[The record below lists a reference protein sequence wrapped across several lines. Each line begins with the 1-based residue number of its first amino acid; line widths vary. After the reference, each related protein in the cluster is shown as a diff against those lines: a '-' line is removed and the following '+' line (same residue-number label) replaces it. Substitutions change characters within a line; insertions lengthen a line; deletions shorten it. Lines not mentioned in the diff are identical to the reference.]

1 MTAAYLI
8 FYISLAAIAYTYC
21 CYPAIMAL
29 LAWTRRPA
37 AAPPRHAALPK
48 ISVVISVYNEES
60 VLQAKLENLSRI
72 AYPDESIE
80 FLVGSDGSSDRTC
93 EILAASSLKNLRAFP
108 FAERRGKVS
117 VVNDLV
123 AQAKGEVIVFSDAN
137 TLYNEQTISRLVSHF
152 ADPGVGG
159 VCGELLLNAGHGRT
173 GGEEI
178 SYWKYETLLKRWE
191 SSYRTILGATGGV
204 YAIRRELFKSLP
216 TYKPVVDDF
225 LIPLEVPRR
234 GLRMVY
240 EPAALAFEETAG
252 SVQAEFNRRVRIG
265 AQNFSGIPDFL
276 DLLNPRRGYIAFAL
290 WSHKLLR
297 WCVPFLAV
305 LAFTASA
312 VLAFVDRT
320 FVMVFGAEL
329 AVFMV
334 VLIGGIAER
343 ARLRIGL
350 LALPY
355 YGVAMNV
362 ALLVGFFRFI
372 SGRQATTW
380 TTEREA
386 WAKEKNK

>member
-29 LAWTRRPA
+29 LAWTRHPA

-159 VCGELLLNAGHGRT
+159 VCGELLLNAGHGMT

-204 YAIRRELFKSLP
+204 YAIRRE
-216 TYKPVVDDF
+216 
-225 LIPLEVPRR
+225 
-234 GLRMVY
+234 
-240 EPAALAFEETAG
+240 
-252 SVQAEFNRRVRIG
+252 
-265 AQNFSGIPDFL
+265 
-276 DLLNPRRGYIAFAL
+276 
-290 WSHKLLR
+290 
-297 WCVPFLAV
+297 
-305 LAFTASA
+305 
-312 VLAFVDRT
+312 
-320 FVMVFGAEL
+320 
-329 AVFMV
+329 
-334 VLIGGIAER
+334 
-343 ARLRIGL
+343 
-350 LALPY
+350 
-355 YGVAMNV
+355 
-362 ALLVGFFRFI
+362 
-372 SGRQATTW
+372 
-380 TTEREA
+380 
-386 WAKEKNK
+386 